1 MTRAEALTKARE
13 AKKAVNVTEPV
24 KTPISVEDPAE
35 YDFSPYVAYTEQRE
49 NDVRFVLLL
58 NGVHKAEF
66 HGSMDDCLKHA
77 EAFVE
82 RGDMSKVVDVRVAY

>member
-1 MTRAEALTKARE
+1 MTRAEALAKARE

-24 KTPISVEDPAE
+24 KTPVSVEDPAE